1 MEKEHIEEIRRKKFS
16 IGGDPNM
23 LTEDLH
29 QANAEDNEYPPGV
42 DPSLEFIITSKDIT
56 STGALTTL
64 LIFNNEKGF
73 SPKNIDSICG
83 VGRSTK
89 KGNRQRG
96 YIGEKGKLYWIQECL
111 PHNKPAPHL
120 QQQLP
125 NPLQRIPHSRLQPR
139 LHRPRMGRQQSHP
152 LRHPKNLRPFQTP
165 PHHNNHPPIEIR
177 QSLRRQTPTLIRPSR
192 SPPLPH
198 KIKRLSVREDNDDPK
213 LSTVNAI
220 SISSETDFQ
229 TRKNISAESY
239 TLHLAATEN
248 SGGGRERDCDYYMW
262 KQKFPV
268 RVDSEV
274 ERRRKSKSGRSLS
287 RSRTV

>member
-29 QANAEDNEYPPGV
+29 QAVKNLSAELYTKDVHFLMELIQNAEDNEYPPGV
-42 DPSLEFIITSKDIT
+42 DPSLEFVITSKDIT
-56 STGALTTL
+56 STGALMTL

-96 YIGEKGKLYWIQECL
+96 YIGEKGKLYDCIGFKSVFLITSQ
-111 PHNKPAPHL
+111 PHIFSNNYQIRFNESPTPDC
-120 QQQLP
+120 
-125 NPLQRIPHSRLQPR
+125 
-139 LHRPRMGRQQSHP
+139 
-152 LRHPKNLRPFQTP
+152 NLGYIVPEWVD
-165 PHHNNHPPIEIR
+165 NN
-177 QSLRRQTPTLIRPSR
+177 PTLSDIQKIYGPSK
-192 SPPLPH
+192 PLPTTTIILPLKSDKVSAVKH
-198 KIKRLSVREDNDDPK
+198 QLSSVHPEVLLFLTKIKRLSVREDNDDPR

-229 TRKNISAESY
+229 TRK
-239 TLHLAATEN
+239 T
-248 SGGGRERDCDYYMW
+248 
-262 KQKFPV
+262 
-268 RVDSEV
+268 
-274 ERRRKSKSGRSLS
+274 
-287 RSRTV
+287 